1 MSSELPLPEEPL
13 VAELGDSLYQA
24 PPPGE
29 QAAAETPDQALA
41 REEIARR
48 QLHEQLDQLIERV
61 KRVTPGYLPPPF
73 NLENLFSLLSGNR
86 LRLSSEQVSQVLAHV
101 TQSARDLVDLDTWRG
116 LWYVINY
123 SIDAQR
129 DFLRRR
135 LSGDY
140 ETDDWGYDPEILAA
154 VKPFFQFLYHRYWRV
169 EVYGIENIPAEGR
182 AMLVANH
189 SGQLPFDGSMVG
201 LAVLNQHPQA
211 RLVRT
216 LFDSWFPTLPLISSL
231 FTKAGQALASEENA
245 LRLLEEE
252 QLIAVYPEGIK
263 GVGKLYKERYRL
275 ARFGR
280 GGFVRTALKAGAPM
294 IPVAVVGAEETYISL
309 AKSELIA
316 RLIGFPFFPITITW
330 PWLGLLGFIPLPTK
344 WTIWFGEPV
353 VTAHYEPGSAENTM
367 LVSQLTDQVRNLIQ
381 EMLYQRLA
389 ERKSILFG

>member
-1 MSSELPLPEEPL
+1 M
-13 VAELGDSLYQA
+13 GDSLYQA
-24 PPPGE
+24 PQPGE
-29 QAAAETPDQALA
+29 QPAAETPDQVLA
-41 REEIARR
+41 REEVARR
-48 QLHEQLDQLIERV
+48 QLHDQLDRLIERV
-61 KRVTPGYLPPPF
+61 KRATPGYVPPPF
-73 NLENLFSLLSGNR
+73 SLENLVSLLSGNPP
-86 LRLSSEQVSQVLAHV
+86 RLSASQVTQAIARAS
-101 TQSARDLVDLDTWRG
+101 QSARDLLDLDTWRG

-123 SIDAQR
+123 SVDAQR
-129 DFLRRR
+129 DFLKRR

-140 ETDDWGYDPEILAA
+140 ETDEWGYDPEILEA
-154 VKPFFQFLYHRYWRV
+154 VKPFFQFLYQRYWRV
-169 EVYGIENIPAEGR
+169 EVSGIENIPAEGR

-201 LAVLNQHPQA
+201 LAVLNEHPQA

-216 LFDSWFPTLPLISSL
+216 LFASWFPSLPFVSSL
-231 FTKAGQALASEENA
+231 FTKAGQAIANEENA

-252 QLIAVYPEGIK
+252 QLVAVYPEGIK

-309 AKSELIA
+309 AKSEVIA

-353 VTAHYEPGSAENTM
+353 DTANYGPGSAENTM
-367 LVSQLTDQVRNLIQ
+367 LVSQLTDHMRNLIQ
-381 EMLYQRLA
+381 EMIYKRLA
-389 ERKSILFG
+389 ERNSILFG

>member
-1 MSSELPLPEEPL
+1 MRIEPPLPEALNLTEM
-13 VAELGDSLYQA
+13 GDSLYQA
-24 PPPGE
+24 PKPGD
-29 QAAAETPDQALA
+29 QVTGETPDQVLA
-41 REEIARR
+41 REEITRR
-48 QLHEQLDQLIERV
+48 QLHDQLDQLIERV
-61 KRVTPGYLPPPF
+61 KRATPGYIPPAF
-73 NLENLFSLLSGNR
+73 SLENLSSLLGGN
-86 LRLSSEQVSQVLAHV
+86 LPHLSSAQVSQAMQRAS
-101 TQSARDLVDLDTWRG
+101 QSARDLVDLDTWRG

-123 SIDAQR
+123 SVDAQR
-129 DFLRRR
+129 DFIKRR

-140 ETDDWGYDPEILAA
+140 ETDDWGYDPEILEA
-154 VKPFFQFLYHRYWRV
+154 VKPFFQFLYQRYWRV
-169 EVYGIENIPAEGR
+169 EVSGIENIPVEGR
-182 AMLVANH
+182 AMLVSNH

-201 LAVLNQHPQA
+201 LAVLNEHPQA

-216 LFDSWFPTLPLISSL
+216 LFASWFPSLPLVSSL
-231 FTKAGQALASEENA
+231 FIKAGQAMANEENA

-252 QLIAVYPEGIK
+252 QLVAVYPEGIK

-330 PWLGLLGFIPLPTK
+330 PWLGLLGFVPLPTK

-353 VTAHYEPGSAENTM
+353 ETAQYEPGSAENTM
-367 LVSQLTDQVRNLIQ
+367 LVSQLTDHMRNLIQ
-381 EMLYQRLA
+381 EMIYKRLA